1 MSDAQKLIADVHH
14 YHQWR
19 GEVLGCGCGWNWP
32 EERTYFCGEEDRISK
47 AHSAHVAAEIDKALG
62 GLRKINGHGEL
73 LPGGILQSVYAIPG
87 TSTSESKTYAQWISG
102 WTEVTR

>member
-47 AHSAHVAAEIDKALG
+47 AHSEHVAAEIDKALG
-62 GLRKINGHGEL
+62 GLTRETRTNAMSSAGMTVDTKTGEQTWHSD
-73 LPGGILQSVYAIPG
+73 IRR
-87 TSTSESKTYAQWISG
+87 ESRWASG
-102 WTEVTR
+102 WKEASQ

>member
-62 GLRKINGHGEL
+62 KLTRETVREQVPYGD
-73 LPGGILQSVYAIPG
+73 
-87 TSTSESKTYAQWISG
+87 STSGVMPTAWKKPRIRHRWVSVG
-102 WTEVTR
+102 WSEVQS

>member
-62 GLRKINGHGEL
+62 GLTREVGAWGKWPDSIRHPSRWVSAWKLGEE
-73 LPGGILQSVYAIPG
+73 QS
-87 TSTSESKTYAQWISG
+87 
-102 WTEVTR
+102 

>member
-62 GLRKINGHGEL
+62 GLTRETQRWDKDAPN
-73 LPGGILQSVYAIPG
+73 A
-87 TSTSESKTYAQWISG
+87 STRWVSG
-102 WTEVTR
+102 WSEV

>member
-1 MSDAQKLIADVHH
+1 MASDNPIQLIADVHH

-62 GLRKINGHGEL
+62 GLTREWLAVAFDARGHGYQVHRTAKNVDQL
-73 LPGGILQSVYAIPG
+73 SSRWV
-87 TSTSESKTYAQWISG
+87 SG
-102 WTEVTR
+102 WSEVQP